1 MLISRP
7 FTLVCPEC
15 LWKTTILPG
24 RDSRPTVPPPT
35 HCPACQA
42 LSLGFCEATQKEV
55 FKARLE
61 EFLALDDERGRD
73 TDCRAIKENGCR

>member
-15 LWKTTILPG
+15 SWKATILPG
-24 RDSRPTVPPPT
+24 CDSRPTVPPPT
-35 HCPACQA
+35 HCPTCQA
-42 LSLGFCEATQKEV
+42 LSLGCREATQKEV

-61 EFLALDDERGRD
+61 EFLALEDERGRD
-73 TDCRAIKENGCR
+73 TDCRAIEDNGCK